1 MKHLCILLIRFYQ
14 KFLSPLKGRPCCRFT
29 PSCSAYAIQAYMKRG
44 FFVGSALT
52 VYRIMRCHPFH
63 PGGYDP
69 VPEKGFFPPRVQ
81 VRLEEDIEETF
92 DNDSDS
98 EQNELN

>member
-1 MKHLCILLIRFYQ
+1 
-14 KFLSPLKGRPCCRFT
+14 
-29 PSCSAYAIQAYMKRG
+29 MKRG

-52 VYRIMRCHPFH
+52 VYRILRCHPFH

-81 VRLEEDIEETF
+81 VRLEEDIEETLN
-92 DNDSDS
+92 NDSDS

>member
-1 MKHLCILLIRFYQ
+1 
-14 KFLSPLKGRPCCRFT
+14 
-29 PSCSAYAIQAYMKRG
+29 MKRG

-81 VRLEEDIEETF
+81 VRLEEDIEETL

>member
-1 MKHLCILLIRFYQ
+1 
-14 KFLSPLKGRPCCRFT
+14 
-29 PSCSAYAIQAYMKRG
+29 MKRG